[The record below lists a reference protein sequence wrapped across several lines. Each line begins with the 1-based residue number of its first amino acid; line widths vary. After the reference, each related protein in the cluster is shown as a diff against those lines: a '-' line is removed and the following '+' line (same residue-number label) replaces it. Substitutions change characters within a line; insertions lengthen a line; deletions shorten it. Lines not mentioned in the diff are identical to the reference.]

1 MRELPPL
8 PPAFTRMRTVIG
20 VGTLLWL
27 AAVIVVAVTGP
38 PELLTTCLVGTG
50 LGPVAMGAAYTR
62 LHSYDA
68 GFVAFAVM
76 LGIAFVLMFFL
87 GAYNYPVHDD
97 ETLVGQSDA
106 RVPSDA

>member
-27 AAVIVVAVTGP
+27 AAVIVVAVAGP

-50 LGPVAMGAAYTR
+50 LGGVGWAIFAWQRAAARRGSRT
-62 LHSYDA
+62 A
-68 GFVAFAVM
+68 
-76 LGIAFVLMFFL
+76 
-87 GAYNYPVHDD
+87 
-97 ETLVGQSDA
+97 QSGLE
-106 RVPSDA
+106 P

>member
-27 AAVIVVAVTGP
+27 AAVIVVVVAGP

-50 LGPVAMGAAYTR
+50 LGGVGWAIFAWQRAA
-62 LHSYDA
+62 
-68 GFVAFAVM
+68 
-76 LGIAFVLMFFL
+76 
-87 GAYNYPVHDD
+87 
-97 ETLVGQSDA
+97 A
-106 RVPSDA
+106 RRGSRTAQRGLEP